1 MNKQVLLGL
10 AVSTLFFIA
19 VYAECQEIYTPWV
32 LRGSC
37 NDTCGGYGV
46 QKMIRACTTGCNCQ
60 GPFVQWTLCNAN
72 PCDFPRIPCGNG
84 LGRVSV
90 NGTGIVCGYT
100 VNDAN

>member
-46 QKMIRACTTGCNCQ
+46 QKDDPSL